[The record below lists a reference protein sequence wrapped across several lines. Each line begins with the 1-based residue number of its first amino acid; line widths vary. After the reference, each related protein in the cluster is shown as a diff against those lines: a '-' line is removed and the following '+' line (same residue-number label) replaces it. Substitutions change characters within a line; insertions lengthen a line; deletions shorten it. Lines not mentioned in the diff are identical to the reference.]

1 MRCRILCLLP
11 DLNGGGAER
20 MMLYLVRNLA
30 RERYDITL
38 ALGLKRGPYLP
49 IVPTDISFV
58 ELGHERAADSV
69 WAIARLFRRGSF
81 DLCFSMVSM
90 NLAAVL
96 AREVSRSRLRLVL
109 GARNHYSRSL
119 PAEATGA
126 RFKMLAIRAL
136 YPRADL
142 VIGVSKG
149 VTGDLYRNFGIPKC
163 KLRAIHNPI
172 DIERVRTLAVEPLE
186 HEWLQPSAKIPVL
199 VAVGK
204 LQPAKGYPDLLRA
217 FRLVRDNTLVR
228 LVVLGQ
234 GPDQP
239 ELEALVGQLGLTAD
253 VRFVGFD
260 VNPYRW
266 LARAAVF
273 VHAAHW
279 EGFPN
284 VLVEAMA
291 AGAPVVSTDCP
302 SGPAEIITDGENG
315 FLVPVGDVVSHS
327 TRIRELLSDSALR
340 TRIVG
345 AADRRVEDFAVM
357 QIVRQYAG
365 AFEEVLQSGS

>member
-1 MRCRILCLLP
+1 
-11 DLNGGGAER
+11 
-20 MMLYLVRNLA
+20 MLYLVRNLA

-49 IVPTDISFV
+49 DVPSDISFV
-58 ELGHERAADSV
+58 ELGHERAAGSV
-69 WAIARLFRRGSF
+69 GAIARLFRHGSF

-90 NLAAVL
+90 NLAAVM

-126 RFKMLAIRAL
+126 RFKMLAIRGL

-142 VIGVSKG
+142 VIGVSEG
-149 VTGDLYRNFGIPKC
+149 VTRDLHRNFGIPRW

-172 DIERVRTLAVEPLE
+172 DIERVRALAVEPLD
-186 HEWLQPSAKIPVL
+186 HEWVRPSARIPVL

-217 FRLVRDNTLVR
+217 FRLVRDTMLVR

-234 GPDQP
+234 GP
-239 ELEALVGQLGLTAD
+239 ERAALEALVGRLGLTAD

-291 AGAPVVSTDCP
+291 AGTPVVSTDCP

-315 FLVPVGDVVSHS
+315 FLVPVGDIVAHS
-327 TRIRELLSDSALR
+327 TRTRALLSDSAMR

-345 AADRRVEDFAVM
+345 AADRRVEDFAVI
-357 QIVRQYAG
+357 QVVHQYAD
-365 AFEEVLQSGS
+365 AFEEVLRRGS